1 MQWILITPEGLLSSA
16 DRAAIISRELYNITR
31 PVYLQ
36 EPYEAN
42 AKLFEILYK
51 PKDPTQAALIVDTQ
65 QVIDVHPNC
74 SLEKLTAV
82 FPELTQEE
90 RYGLASL
97 IHQIGQFQFAS
108 ILPATVTVR
117 DEKYMIANGWIIPD
131 EE

>member
-1 MQWILITPEGLLSSA
+1 MQWILITPEGLLTSA
-16 DRAAIISRELYNITR
+16 DRAAIITRELYNITR

-36 EPYEAN
+36 EPYEADG
-42 AKLFEILYK
+42 KLFEILYK
-51 PKDPTQAALIVDTQ
+51 PDDPTQAALIVDTQ

-82 FPELTQEE
+82 FPELTQDE
-90 RYGLASL
+90 RYALASM
-97 IHQIGQFQFAS
+97 IHQIGQFQFAA

-117 DEKYMIANGWIIPD
+117 DESYMIENGWIIPD